1 MLAFQPQ
8 DSAMTL
14 AEGLAEY
21 YDKHPLLKRG
31 ATLSA
36 PAQDFFRCHDAA
48 HIVFGCDT
56 SLANEAVVKL
66 SSIFGTTAGLG
77 VLKGYALYDSLDI
90 YRKLPPSEVMGV
102 IARAVVIVPRTIA
115 RRLRQTKR
123 WPWSR
128 FEAFLDRP
136 LVEIRREFG
145 IYV

>member
-21 YDKHPLLKRG
+21 YEKHPLLKRG
-31 ATLSA
+31 ATLPA

-90 YRKLPPSEVMGV
+90 YRKLPPGEVLDV
-102 IARAVVIVPRTIA
+102 IARAVVIAPRTIA

-128 FEAFLDRP
+128 FEAFLDWP